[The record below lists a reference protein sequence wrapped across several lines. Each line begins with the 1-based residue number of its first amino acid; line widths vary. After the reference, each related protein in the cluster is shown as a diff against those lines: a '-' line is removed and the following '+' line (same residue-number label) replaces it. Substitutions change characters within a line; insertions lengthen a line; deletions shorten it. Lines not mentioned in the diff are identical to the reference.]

1 MTETL
6 TRVYDEIVVPV
17 DFTSLGWRV
26 LPTAEQ
32 LAERFGVRMRLLH
45 IDTASPW
52 SDEDSEL
59 LQLHATPLG
68 RSVRVRVVPD
78 RDVAL
83 GLGRAVAGHKAL
95 VAMSAHARPG
105 AADLFVDS
113 SLERI
118 LRTVDAPVVVCGPH
132 AHHGEVPVSRIVLCV
147 DADTPPIELLQ
158 DVSAWAR
165 QLSVPVDVLTVVPT
179 GPEERL
185 DEMRAQELRLTE
197 IADGFTRDGVSASVI
212 VIRGSRPAH
221 EIVGYAGTV
230 PGAVVALGTHARTA
244 AARAIVGSVGMTVIR
259 QSAGPVLLRRRDS
272 HVHS

>member
-6 TRVYDEIVVPV
+6 TKVYDEIVVPV
-17 DFTSLGWRV
+17 DFTSLGWQV

-32 LAERFGVRMRLLH
+32 LAERFGTRMRLLH
-45 IDTASPW
+45 VDTASPW

-59 LQLHATPLG
+59 LQLYATPLG

-83 GLGRAVAGHKAL
+83 GLGRAIAGHKAL

-105 AADLFVDS
+105 AAELFVDS

-118 LRTVDAPVVVCGPH
+118 LRAVDVPVVVCGPH
-132 AHHGEVPVSRIVLCV
+132 AHRGAIPLSKIVLCV
-147 DADTPPIELLQ
+147 DADAPPAELVQ

-165 QLSVPVDVLTVVPT
+165 QLSMPVEVLTVVPT
-179 GPEERL
+179 ALDERL
-185 DEMRAQELRLTE
+185 EEMRAQELRLTE
-197 IADGFTRDGVSASVI
+197 IADQFTRDGVRASVI

-221 EIVGYAGTV
+221 EIVTYAGTD
-230 PGAVVALGTHARTA
+230 PAAVVALGTHARTA
-244 AARAIVGSVGMTVIR
+244 AARALVGSVGMAVIR
-259 QSAGPVLLRRRDS
+259 QSAGPVLLRRRDN
-272 HVHS
+272 HLP

>member
-6 TRVYDEIVVPV
+6 TQVYDEVVVPV
-17 DFTSLGWRV
+17 DFTSLGWQV

-32 LAERFGVRMRLLH
+32 LAERFGTRLRLLH
-45 IDTASPW
+45 VDTASPW

-59 LQLHATPLG
+59 LQLYATPLG

-83 GLGRAVAGHKAL
+83 GLGRAIAGRRAL

-105 AADLFVDS
+105 AADIFVDS

-118 LRTVDAPVVVCGPH
+118 LRVVDVPVVVCGPH
-132 AHHGEVPVSRIVLCV
+132 AHRGEVPLSKIVLCV
-147 DADTPPIELLQ
+147 DADPPPVELLQ

-165 QLSVPVDVLTVVPT
+165 QLSVPVEVLTVVPT
-179 GPEERL
+179 GREERL
-185 DEMRAQELRLTE
+185 HEMRAQELRLGE
-197 IADGFTRDGVSASVI
+197 IADGLTRDGVSASVI
-212 VIRGSRPAH
+212 VIRGTRPAH
-221 EIVGYAGTV
+221 EIVGYAGTD

-244 AARAIVGSVGMTVIR
+244 AARAIVGSVGMAVIR
-259 QSAGPVLLRRRDS
+259 QSAAPVLLRRRDG
-272 HVHS
+272 HLQP